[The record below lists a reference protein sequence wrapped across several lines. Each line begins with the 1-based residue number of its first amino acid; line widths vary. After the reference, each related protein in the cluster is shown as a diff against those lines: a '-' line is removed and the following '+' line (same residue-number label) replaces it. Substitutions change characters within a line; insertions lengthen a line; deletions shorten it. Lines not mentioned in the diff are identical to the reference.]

1 MRELFVP
8 LESCVFRMGSGEQ
21 SQVRSQGRDDKL
33 VMKLLQKSLSS
44 FRALWAGLWSPEAP
58 SWESRLARPAQ
69 PALDLCIFL
78 GDLPGELDLSVTII
92 PKGPVHYKG

>member
-8 LESCVFRMGSGEQ
+8 LEICVFRMGSGEQ

-44 FRALWAGLWSPEAP
+44 FRALWAGLWSPRG
-58 SWESRLARPAQ
+58 SV
-69 PALDLCIFL
+69 L
-78 GDLPGELDLSVTII
+78 GEPFGQASAAGLGFVHLPWGFAGRVGFIGNNNPQRASSL
-92 PKGPVHYKG
+92 